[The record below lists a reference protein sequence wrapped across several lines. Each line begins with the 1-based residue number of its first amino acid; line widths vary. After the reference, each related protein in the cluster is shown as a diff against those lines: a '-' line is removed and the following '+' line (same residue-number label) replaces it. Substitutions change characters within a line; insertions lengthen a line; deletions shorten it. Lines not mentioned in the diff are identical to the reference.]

1 MTTGALMLDIQ
12 GLSLSKAEAEQLKAP
27 EVGGLILFSRNYE
40 SPEQLHRLMVSIRD
54 LRPELLVA
62 VDQEGGRVQRFREGF
77 TRIPPM
83 AVLGKNWL
91 QDPKRAIAQAHE
103 LGWLLASELREY
115 DIDISF
121 APVLDLNYG
130 VSAVIGDRA
139 FSEEPDAIIELGG
152 ALMSGM
158 HEAGMAATGKHF
170 PGHGFVQVDSHLG
183 LPVDTRSLR
192 EIEAQDIKPFAA
204 LIKRGLDAV
213 MPAHIQFSQVCLQP
227 AGFSEYWLQRQLRE
241 SLHFEG
247 VIFSDDLS
255 MEGAAAI
262 GSYGERAEAAL
273 KAGCDMVLVCNQP
286 EAATEVLSYLRASEY
301 PVSHRLA
308 LMRARPKRQLDSE
321 RLSGARALA
330 RELLETA
337 A

>member
-12 GLSLSKAEAEQLKAP
+12 GLSLSKAEADQLKAP
-27 EVGGLILFSRNYE
+27 EVGGLILFSRNYQ
-40 SPEQLHRLMVSIRD
+40 SPAQLRSLMDSIRD
-54 LRPELLVA
+54 LRPDLLVA

-83 AVLGKNWL
+83 AVLGENWL
-91 QDPKRAIAQAHE
+91 QDPQRAIAQAHE

-139 FSEEPDAIIELGG
+139 FSQEPDAVIELAG

-183 LPVDTRSLR
+183 LPVDTRSLI

-213 MPAHIQFSQVCLQP
+213 MPAHIQFSQICSQP
-227 AGFSEYWLQRQLRE
+227 AGFSEYWLQSQLRE
-241 SLHFEG
+241 LLHFDG

-255 MEGAAAI
+255 MEGAAAT

-286 EAATEVLSYLRASEY
+286 EAATEVLAYLKASEY
-301 PVSHRLA
+301 PVSHRIA
-308 LMRARPKRQLDSE
+308 RMRAGPKQQIDLE
-321 RLSGARALA
+321 RLSRVRALA
-330 RELLETA
+330 RELVEA

>member
-40 SPEQLHRLMVSIRD
+40 SPVQLRRLMVSIRD
-54 LRPELLVA
+54 LRPDLLVA

-130 VSAVIGDRA
+130 VCAVIGDRA
-139 FSEEPDAIIELGG
+139 FSDEPDAIIELGG

-170 PGHGFVQVDSHLG
+170 PGHGFVQVDSHLE

-192 EIEAQDIKPFAA
+192 EIEAQDIRPFAA

-213 MPAHIQFSQVCLQP
+213 MPAHIRFSQVCSQP

-255 MEGAAAI
+255 MEGAAAT

-286 EAATEVLSYLRASEY
+286 EAATEVLTYLRASEY